1 MKKNPGRRD
10 RRLLQQRNRTEMSE
24 KKSAVNER
32 NMMWL
37 LQRKHQFAKYA
48 GTFLAGFNQ
57 G

>member
-24 KKSAVNER
+24 KKSAINER
-32 NMMWL
+32 NML
-37 LQRKHQFAKYA
+37 GLSKKKHQFAVD
-48 GTFLAGFNQ
+48 Q